1 MTSDLSRFEEKIHCV
16 DLIFSVMVKRRVVV
30 ERDESSGMVVSDCLE
45 RSEFILGIGEFVSG
59 DFEVAEK
66 IDSVEVF
73 SEMRE

>member
-1 MTSDLSRFEEKIHCV
+1 
-16 DLIFSVMVKRRVVV
+16 MVKRSVVV

-45 RSEFILGIGEFVSG
+45 RSECTLGIGEFVSG